1 VLKVSIRE
9 DSAGVVMEVEG
20 RVAGAWVEELQQCWQ
35 REQARAGGPIS
46 VHLSAVTFIDDAGK
60 QLLSRMFQHGVK
72 LQGKGCMV
80 RAIVAEIT
88 SRAEG
93 KWYAAPESPNE
104 RGETAE
110 PLTENNG
117 KAEST

>member
-1 VLKVSIRE
+1 MLKVSIRE
-9 DSAGVVMEVEG
+9 DPAGVAMEVEG
-20 RVAGAWVEELQQCWQ
+20 RVAGPWVDELHQCWQ
-35 REQARAGGPIS
+35 REQARTAGGPIS

-88 SRAEG
+88 GSAEG
-93 KWYAAPESPNE
+93 RCSSASESPNQV
-104 RGETAE
+104 
-110 PLTENNG
+110 G
-117 KAEST
+117 KQQSH